1 MPEDWEYQVRINVSD
16 DYSEILR
23 RDLGDPA
30 VKPIADI
37 LSKHRATLKSQY
49 DAFADYVS
57 EAEKRGV
64 EHFPLYKWTKATIET
79 PSKRRSTV
87 NPLPFMSKAKR
98 CTPSRR
104 PTRLRRIYCLLSA
117 PARLRKCRNTTPIPQ
132 TTLRPRRI
140 FAERK
145 DLAAAGRHRISCSTS
160 PVGSRPPFS
169 WQFASPK
176 CRIRRLGERAG
187 ARTRDPLIKSL
198 LYAILC
204 VSMGYA
210 PLQ

>member
-64 EHFPLYKWTKATIET
+64 EHFPLYKWTKATIED
-79 PSKRRSTV
+79 PVK
-87 NPLPFMSKAKR
+87 KAKHR
-98 CTPSRR
+98 KSFTFYVEGQEVYAKPKADA
-104 PTRLRRIYCLLSA
+104 LEADLLPLVGAGAITKVSKHDTNPANNPQA
-117 PARLRKCRNTTPIPQ
+117 PAHLR
-132 TTLRPRRI
+132 
-140 FAERK
+140 
-145 DLAAAGRHRISCSTS
+145 
-160 PVGSRPPFS
+160 
-169 WQFASPK
+169 
-176 CRIRRLGERAG
+176 
-187 ARTRDPLIKSL
+187 
-198 LYAILC
+198 
-204 VSMGYA
+204 
-210 PLQ
+210 